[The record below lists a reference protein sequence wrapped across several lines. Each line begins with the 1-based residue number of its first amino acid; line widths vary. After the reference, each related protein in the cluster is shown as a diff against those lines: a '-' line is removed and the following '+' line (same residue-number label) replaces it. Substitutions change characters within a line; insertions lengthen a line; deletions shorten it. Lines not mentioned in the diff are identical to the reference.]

1 VIRELL
7 VAVLLAAS
15 TVARAADD
23 DPPLDTSPL
32 PGASDGEEGADDE
45 DGETEDPLRRHRT
58 EFDVLLDRTIGTA
71 SRPSAFNWRR
81 TAFQVAGTGS
91 FLAELNNFNSGR
103 VGVLGRLPTGGTILE
118 LGVNYVFVGDT
129 PSSRQLALTP
139 YRQPGRPRRLEIDVN
154 LGIPLAEGVVTTSP
168 KFFPALQLVFNGY
181 ASLRYSLYP
190 QGFRGLRFR
199 RALTALAVPSLRDDE
214 LENLDDIRLDAM
226 QVDRGR
232 YALLLGFGND
242 IYFRQGLFLSPR
254 VMFAVPLLAPATNTD
269 LLFWTDFSL
278 AVGVAF

>member
-1 VIRELL
+1 MIRELL

-103 VGVLGRLPTGGTILE
+103 VGVLGR
-118 LGVNYVFVGDT
+118 
-129 PSSRQLALTP
+129 
-139 YRQPGRPRRLEIDVN
+139 
-154 LGIPLAEGVVTTSP
+154 
-168 KFFPALQLVFNGY
+168 PAL
-181 ASLRYSLYP
+181 
-190 QGFRGLRFR
+190 FRGL
-199 RALTALAVPSLRDDE
+199 S
-214 LENLDDIRLDAM
+214 
-226 QVDRGR
+226 
-232 YALLLGFGND
+232 LLL
-242 IYFRQGLFLSPR
+242 
-254 VMFAVPLLAPATNTD
+254 VPQYM
-269 LLFWTDFSL
+269 
-278 AVGVAF
+278 